1 MISLRLHPNYL
12 INSLSNCLIILTFA
26 KVGKNSKTLLIFI
39 MYNKEDKVLI
49 IGAGGQIGIELTR
62 ELSLLYGSSNV
73 IASDLKPIAA
83 LENNPFEKLD
93 ILDKDALLNIVKKHG
108 ISHVYLLAALL
119 SATGEQNPMF
129 AWKLNMEGL
138 FNVLDLAK
146 EKHISKVYW
155 PSSIA
160 VFGPT
165 TPKIDTPQFTVM
177 EPSTVYGISKQAGE
191 RWCEWYFK
199 KFGVDVRSLRYPGL
213 IGWKSAP
220 GGGTTDYAVHIF
232 HEALKK
238 GNYECFLS
246 ENTALPMMHMEDAI
260 RATIEL
266 MHAPSEN
273 VKIRGSY
280 NLSGISFSP
289 KDIATEIKKHIP
301 QFSIS
306 YKPDF
311 RQAIADSWPKSIN
324 DDNARKDWN
333 WKEKYDLPK
342 LAENMLVNLKKYD
355 LVK

>member
-1 MISLRLHPNYL
+1 M
-12 INSLSNCLIILTFA
+12 
-26 KVGKNSKTLLIFI
+26 
-39 MYNKEDKVLI
+39 MYNKEDKILI
-49 IGAGGQIGIELTR
+49 IGAGGQIGIELTQ
-62 ELSLLYGSSNV
+62 ELSFLYGSSNV
-73 IASDLKPIAA
+73 IAADLKPIPA
-83 LENNPFEKLD
+83 LDNNPFETLD
-93 ILDKDALLNIVKKHG
+93 ILDKDAIFNVVKKHS

-165 TPKIDTPQFTVM
+165 TPRIDTPQYTVM

-191 RWCEWYFK
+191 RWCEWYFH

-232 HEALKK
+232 HQALKTK
-238 GNYECFLS
+238 TYECFLS
-246 ENTALPMMHMEDAI
+246 EDTALPMMHMEDAI
-260 RATIEL
+260 RATIEI
-266 MHAPSEN
+266 MHAPAEN
-273 VKIRGSY
+273 IKIRGAY
-280 NLSGISFSP
+280 NLAGISFTP
-289 KDIATEIKKHIP
+289 AQIAAEIQKHIP
-301 QFSIS
+301 DFTIS

-311 RQAIADSWPKSIN
+311 RQAIADSWPQSILDHEAKN
-324 DDNARKDWN
+324 NWN
-333 WKEKYDLPK
+333 WSAKYNLSS
-342 LAENMLVNLKKYD
+342 LVANMLQNLA
-355 LVK
+355 

>member
-1 MISLRLHPNYL
+1 MS
-12 INSLSNCLIILTFA
+12 T
-26 KVGKNSKTLLIFI
+26 KN
-39 MYNKEDKVLI
+39 EKVLI
-49 IGAGGQIGIELTR
+49 IGAGGQIGVELTA
-62 ELSLLYGSSNV
+62 ELSKIYGAGNV
-73 IASDLKPIAA
+73 FPSDLKAPAVKTD
-83 LENNPFEKLD
+83 NQFEVL
-93 ILDKDALLNIVKKHG
+93 DALDGKALFEIVKKHG
-108 ISHVYLLAALL
+108 ITHIYHLAAML

-129 AWKLNMEGL
+129 AWKLNMESL
-138 FNVLDLAK
+138 FHVLELGK
-146 EKHISKVYW
+146 EKHIKQIYW

-165 TPKIDTPQFTVM
+165 TPQQNTPQYTVM
-177 EPSTVYGISKQAGE
+177 EPSTVYGVSKQAGE

-199 KFGVDVRSLRYPGL
+199 KHGVDTRSIRYPGL

-238 GNYECFLS
+238 GSYECFLS

-260 RATIEL
+260 RATIEI
-266 MHAPSEN
+266 MHAPAEKI
-273 VKIRGSY
+273 KIRGAY

-289 KDIATEIKKHIP
+289 KEIANEIKKHIP
-301 QFSIS
+301 DFTIT

-324 DDNARKDWN
+324 DAEARNDWG
-333 WKEKYDLPK
+333 WKEHYDLPK
-342 LAENMLVNLKKYD
+342 LVENMLVNLKKHD

>member
-1 MISLRLHPNYL
+1 
-12 INSLSNCLIILTFA
+12 
-26 KVGKNSKTLLIFI
+26 
-39 MYNKEDKVLI
+39 MYNKEDKILI
-49 IGAGGQIGIELTR
+49 IGAGGQIGIELTQ

-73 IASDLKPIAA
+73 IAADLKPIAA

-93 ILDKDALLNIVKKHG
+93 ILDKDALLSVVKKHS

-165 TPKIDTPQFTVM
+165 TPRINTPQYTVM

-191 RWCEWYFK
+191 RWCEWYFH

-232 HEALKK
+232 HEALKNK
-238 GNYECFLS
+238 TYECFLS
-246 ENTALPMMHMEDAI
+246 EDTALPMMHMEDAI
-260 RATIEL
+260 RATIEI
-266 MHAPSEN
+266 MHASAESI
-273 VKIRGSY
+273 KIRGSY
-280 NLSGISFSP
+280 NLAGISFTP
-289 KDIATEIKKHIP
+289 AQIAAEIQKHIP
-301 QFSIS
+301 DFTIS

-311 RQAIADSWPKSIN
+311 RQAIANSWPQSILE
-324 DDNARKDWN
+324 DEAKKDWN
-333 WKEKYDLPK
+333 WSAKYNLSS
-342 LAENMLVNLKKYD
+342 LVENMLANLA
-355 LVK
+355 